1 MMKKCFSVR
10 CVFMSWTVLYF
21 HSNPVITTF
30 TISGNSTGT
39 DGALVSPGD
48 NLKLAC
54 SSSINTIL
62 AVYWYNKPPGNG
74 SYLWSSTVGMKIDAN
89 GTCRFD
95 TNYPVPTN
103 MNCGCVS
110 KSKYTCT
117 LIGVETDMKG
127 DMWKCKFIYN
137 TAKSST
143 IAYTNEL
150 TIDLAVGITST
161 VISSPIVNPV
171 SVIVNT
177 AGTFQC
183 QTSPGNPVASVVWH
197 TDNKTSGT
205 EDDTQITSGTS
216 TTSTPDGDLFVTQG
230 TLTLQVQRDDQDLG
244 VYCRARNR
252 EQWFTSGT
260 KKINVLYGPDAPV
273 CKANTVNVSPSLSV
287 IIGSMFSIS
296 CTADSNPLP
305 NTYLLS
311 GSEGSNLSLSF
322 TGISRTQAGSY
333 TLEARNSMFA
343 TGSDTP
349 LMPTIRVNGSA
360 VKGTVN
366 IIEGNSKVFNCS
378 TDSNP
383 AGNYSWTYP
392 RGSTANRVLQLTN
405 VLPDI
410 DDGDYTCRVQNKLV
424 PSFGNP
430 PRLPTFKYGT
440 SGGPDISDNTIA
452 IVRGP
457 GATVACVAHSNPAP
471 SIYLW
476 SGTKTNDQLLS
487 LSTFNGNTTV
497 QCTASNTMT
506 ETNGS
511 PQTRTN
517 VSSLKIVVW
526 QTPQGIT
533 LRYHYDKTGYMTVKD
548 EIKVLTGDAFWLSC
562 SVVSSPPSIYTWTG
576 QTASPSGIYNITGGL
591 SASQQVSCLA
601 ENFMQTTFKGTVH
614 GTQSADLN
622 VDVLYGP
629 KTKILQ
635 DLSLVKGV
643 IPCLYTPGN
652 PSAVSFKWTR
662 SGTSVSWVNQ
672 NTHNLTIEYVQR
684 SDEASYTCKVSSVL
698 QPTLLSATTV
708 KYDTATFHL
717 DVLYGAEH
725 LILQLNNEF
734 HSSVEIEE
742 HSTNHMRC
750 SLESDPGSYMALTK
764 DGTQLIA
771 RNETHQLTY
780 DLRAEC
786 SDKGVYTCFGYNR
799 YGAANNASMH
809 LYVKCSARRPPKVD
823 VQLIYNAR
831 QHENAS
837 LVNQIVAYPVP
848 KPSQFVW
855 KRCMNSS
862 CAPLPNDMKKFK
874 IDTEGLS
881 SNLTV
886 LDVQIEDYRIYQL
899 SVSNGVGDEL
909 VERFHLRPTEK
920 PDLPTNVHIIQ
931 DTITD
936 RTAVLT
942 WIPGIDNGSPQE
954 FHVSYRK
961 LVDETSLLRLTVK
974 HDFTKE
980 MYYKIENLEPGT
992 EYLVSLFAAN
1002 EEGSTAWV
1010 NDTFQTLERISDNPV
1025 SNPNTGSIVGGAIG
1039 GTVGAI
1045 VAIVV
1050 IVVIL
1055 RRQCLLKC
1063 YICPNKKSDNPG
1075 SNAAEAHD
1083 AVSMATGTLVYDVLR
1098 DGDKGSDNSHVYMT
1112 LNESSQEPQG
1122 NYENVKKEDPVYN
1135 NADQANPHINQ
1146 QLNEEEIIENRKE
1159 ISCKDISI
1167 STVYAVIS
1175 KKPQ

>member
-1 MMKKCFSVR
+1 MMRKCFLVR
-10 CVFMSWTVLYF
+10 CVFMSWMVLSF

-30 TISGNSTGT
+30 TISGNSTGP
-39 DGALVSPGD
+39 DGASVSQGD
-48 NLKLAC
+48 NLKMTC
-54 SSSINTIL
+54 SSSRNDIL
-62 AVYWYNKPPGNG
+62 VVDWYNKPRGNG
-74 SYLWSSTVGMKIDAN
+74 YYRMSPTVVMKV
-89 GTCRFD
+89 D
-95 TNYPVPTN
+95 TGGKCLFNPNYPVPTN

-110 KSKYTCT
+110 ISQYTCT
-117 LIGVETDMKG
+117 LISVETDMKG
-127 DMWKCKFIYN
+127 DMWRCRFTYG
-137 TAKSST
+137 TQASSVF
-143 IAYTNEL
+143 ANTNEL
-150 TIDLAVGITST
+150 TIDLTVGITST

-177 AGTFQC
+177 EGIFQC
-183 QTSPGNPVASVVWH
+183 QTSPGNPVASVVWY
-197 TDNKTSGT
+197 TDNKTSVT
-205 EDDTQITSGTS
+205 ADDTQITSGTS
-216 TTSTPDGDLFVTQG
+216 TTSTPVGDLFVTRG

-244 VYCRARNR
+244 VYCRARNM

-260 KKINVLYGPDAPV
+260 KKINVLYGPHPPV
-273 CKANTVNVSPSLSV
+273 CKANNVNVSPSLSV

-305 NTYLLS
+305 NIYLLS
-311 GSEGSNLSLSF
+311 GPEGNNIALSF
-322 TGISRTQAGSY
+322 TGIAMTQAGSY
-333 TLEARNSMFA
+333 TVETKNSMSA
-343 TGSDTP
+343 TGSGSPVTGRNSTSFSIDVLYTP
-349 LMPTIRVNGSA
+349 SMPTIHVNGSA

-366 IIEGNSKVFNCS
+366 IIEGNSEVFNCS

-383 AGNYSWTYP
+383 ASNYSWIYP
-392 RGSTANRVLQLTN
+392 RGSTTNRVLQLTN
-405 VLPDI
+405 VQPDI
-410 DDGDYTCRVQNKLV
+410 DDGDYMCKVQNKLV
-424 PSFGNP
+424 PSFGSFRNGVNITTITINVLYP

-452 IVRGP
+452 IVGGL
-457 GATVACVAHSNPAP
+457 GATVACVAHSKPAP

-476 SGTKTNDQLLS
+476 SVTQINSQLLS
-487 LSTFNGNTTV
+487 LSSFNDNTTV
-497 QCTASNTMT
+497 QCTAFNTMT
-506 ETNGS
+506 ETYGS
-511 PQTRTN
+511 PETRTN
-517 VSSLKIVVW
+517 VSSLRIVVW
-526 QTPQGIT
+526 QTPQDIT
-533 LRYHYDKTGYMTVKD
+533 LRYHYDKSGYMTVKD
-548 EIKVLTGDAFWLSC
+548 SIKVLAGDAFWLSC
-562 SVVSSPPSIYTWTG
+562 SVVSSPPSIYTWTS

-591 SASQQVSCLA
+591 STSQQATCLA
-601 ENFMQTTFKGTVH
+601 ENFMQTTFNGTVH
-614 GTQSADLN
+614 GTQSADVH

-635 DLSLVKGV
+635 DLSLVRGGMLV
-643 IPCLYTPGN
+643 VPCLYTPGN
-652 PSAVSFKWTR
+652 PPAVSFEWTR
-662 SGTSVSWVNQ
+662 SDTSASWVKQ
-672 NTHNLTIEYVQR
+672 NTQNLTIEYVQR
-684 SDEASYTCKVSSVL
+684 SDDASYTCKVSIVL
-698 QPTLLSATTV
+698 QPTLTTATTV

-725 LILQLNNEF
+725 LILQLNNES
-734 HSSVEIEE
+734 HSSVVIEE

-786 SDKGVYTCFGYNR
+786 SDKGVYTCSGYNR
-799 YGAANNASMH
+799 HGAANNASMH
-809 LYVKCSARRPPKVD
+809 LYVKCSARRPPEVD

-831 QHENAS
+831 QHENAT
-837 LVNQIVAYPVP
+837 LVYQIVAYPEP
-848 KPSQFVW
+848 KPAQFVW

-862 CAPLPNDMKKFK
+862 CAPLTNDMKKFK
-874 IDTEGLS
+874 IDTERLS

-899 SVSNGVGDEL
+899 SVSNGVGDSL

-920 PDLPTNVHIIQ
+920 PDLPTDVHIIQ

-942 WIPGIDNGSPQE
+942 WIPGIDNGSPQD

-961 LVDETSLLRLTVK
+961 LVDETSLLRLIVK
-974 HDFTKE
+974 HDYTKE
-980 MYYKIENLEPGT
+980 MYYKIVNLEPGT
-992 EYLVSLFAAN
+992 KYLVSLFAAN

-1055 RRQCLLKC
+1055 RRQYFLKC
-1063 YICPNKKSDNPG
+1063 YICPNKKSAD
-1075 SNAAEAHD
+1075 SDEQT
-1083 AVSMATGTLVYDVLR
+1083 V
-1098 DGDKGSDNSHVYMT
+1098 SDNSHVYMT

-1135 NADQANPHINQ
+1135 HAEQTNPVQ
-1146 QLNEEEIIENRKE
+1146 TGL
-1159 ISCKDISI
+1159 
-1167 STVYAVIS
+1167 
-1175 KKPQ
+1175 